1 MAIDPHTAKVIAK
14 VVLSQIT
21 DEEKRQRLI
30 IGIIITLVVIL
41 FIIMIPLFALTSTI
55 DKIKSFF
62 GFDDEGKTSD
72 SSYYSLVEMHD
83 NYAPAEIVEALEYN
97 GTFPMPVQNA
107 VVTSEFGARIHPVTG
122 KQSFHTG
129 IDLAGTWHSNISSVE
144 KGTVVFAGVQRG
156 YGNCVE
162 VGHTNSNGK
171 IYYTLYAHLAR
182 IDVVEGQEIQQGSV
196 VGIQGGDP
204 NRDPNPGYSTGSH
217 LHFEIRMSKNGDFVN
232 PREYLFGTKEVTDG
246 S

>member
-1 MAIDPHTAKVIAK
+1 MAVDPHTAKIIAQAVI
-14 VVLSQIT
+14 SQIT
-21 DEEKRQRLI
+21 DEEKRQRLV
-30 IGIIITLVVIL
+30 IGIIILIVNVTLIIL
-41 FIIMIPLFALTSTI
+41 IPLFAITSTV

-62 GFDDEGKTSD
+62 GFGDDGKATD

-83 NYAPAEIVEALEYN
+83 TYVTTVTIGDLEYN

-107 VVTSEFGARIHPVTG
+107 TVTSEFGARVHPVTG

-129 IDLAGTWHSNISSVE
+129 IDLAGTWHSNITAVE
-144 KGTVVFAGVQRG
+144 KGTVVWAGVQRG

-162 VGHTNSNGK
+162 VQHSTVNGTV
-171 IYYTLYAHLAR
+171 YFTFYAHLAR
-182 IDVVEGQEIQQGSV
+182 IDVMEGQEIQQGTV

-217 LHFEIRMSKNGDFVN
+217 LHFEIRMSKNGDYIN
-232 PREYLFGTKEVTDG
+232 PREYLYGNKEV
-246 S
+246 

>member
-1 MAIDPHTAKVIAK
+1 MALDPATAKLIAK
-14 VVLSQIT
+14 VVISQIT

-30 IGIIITLVVIL
+30 IGIIIGIVVFT

-62 GFDDEGKTSD
+62 GFGDDGQATD
-72 SSYYSLVEMHD
+72 SSYYSLVEMH
-83 NYAPAEIVEALEYN
+83 NTYAPTVTIGDLEYN

-107 VVTSEFGARIHPVTG
+107 TVTSEFGSRIHPVTG

-129 IDLAGTWHSNISSVE
+129 IDLAGTEN
-144 KGTVVFAGVQRG
+144 GT
-156 YGNCVE
+156 
-162 VGHTNSNGK
+162 
-171 IYYTLYAHLAR
+171 IYYTFYAHLAR
-182 IDVVEGQEIQQGSV
+182 IDVIEGQEIQQGTV

-217 LHFEIRMSKNGDFVN
+217 LHFEIRKSQKGDFIN
-232 PREYLFGTKEVTDG
+232 PREYLFGNKEV
-246 S
+246 

>member
-83 NYAPAEIVEALEYN
+83 TYAPAEIVEDLEYN

-129 IDLAGTWHSNISSVE
+129 IDLAGAWHSNISSVE
-144 KGTVVFAGVQRG
+144 NGTVVFAGVQRG

-162 VGHTNSNGK
+162 VQHTTSSGK
-171 IYYTLYAHLAR
+171 TYYTFYAHLAR
-182 IDVVEGQEIQQGSV
+182 IDVVEEQEIQAQLLV
-196 VGIQGGDP
+196 FKEEILIVILIL
-204 NRDPNPGYSTGSH
+204 GYSTGSH